1 MITGL
6 RPRVTDVVITQA
18 AFHEHHRSLRHL
30 RLNRRGGQLSQKR
43 SLQALRHRR
52 QFKGRFH
59 RALKRAA
66 LAGLLVPDPVRVDL
80 LVLPRMLRFPRS
92 LLTSTL
98 MST

>member
-1 MITGL
+1 MRERL
-6 RPRVTDVVITQA
+6 MQA
-18 AFHEHHRSLRHL
+18 LRHL
-30 RLNRRGGQLSQKR
+30 R
-43 SLQALRHRR
+43 
-52 QFKGRFH
+52 QFERWYH

-80 LVLPRMLRFPRS
+80 LALPRMLRFPRS